1 MRAGIFAAGFGTR
14 LQSDAARPAPKGLLP
29 IAGRPLIDWVL
40 SEIEQAGAD
49 DVVVIVNEHSTAI
62 RDHVELGCSIPV
74 RWLVETTPSSMHS
87 FLRVVEELSRDGDQG
102 PFLIS
107 TVDTIAPTGTFR
119 RFVDLAR
126 ESRAD
131 LVLALTAFVE
141 DDNPLRIEVAAG
153 SHGPAAIT
161 AVGEGRLAT
170 AGYYLVR
177 PTVLR
182 EAGAGR
188 SRGLPALRHF
198 FKHLFTCG
206 YQLSGVC
213 MPDSVDVDRP
223 SDVAS
228 AERVLRASLP

>member
-14 LQSDAARPAPKGLLP
+14 LQSDTERPTPKGLLP

-40 SEIEQAGAD
+40 SEIEHAGAD
-49 DVVVIVNEHSTAI
+49 EVVVIVNERSTAI
-62 RDHVELGCSIPV
+62 RDHVESGCSIPV

-87 FLRVVEELSRDGDQG
+87 FLRVVEELSRDSDQG
-102 PFLIS
+102 PFLVS
-107 TVDTIAPTGTFR
+107 TVDTIAPSGTFR
-119 RFVDLAR
+119 RFVDVTR
-126 ESRAD
+126 EAPAD

-141 DDNPLRIEVAAG
+141 DEHPLRIDLAPG
-153 SHGPAAIT
+153 SDGPTAIR
-161 AVGEGRLAT
+161 AIGEGPFAT

-188 SRGLPALRHF
+188 SQNLPALRHF
-198 FKHLFTCG
+198 FKHLFASG

-228 AERVLRASLP
+228 AERVLRAPLS